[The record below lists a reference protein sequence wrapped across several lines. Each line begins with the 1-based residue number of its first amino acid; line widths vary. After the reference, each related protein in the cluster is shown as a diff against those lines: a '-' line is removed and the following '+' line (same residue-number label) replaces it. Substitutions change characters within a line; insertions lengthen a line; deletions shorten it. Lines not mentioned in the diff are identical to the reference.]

1 MRGIRQLPL
10 AAPLLLA
17 GLALFFGGGPS
28 DSSIF
33 WLGGFAL
40 LMLLALLAAEGVPG
54 GWEGPVLLAL
64 LAVWCALSIAWS
76 WLPDRSWDYANRA
89 FVYAAL
95 AAVGLWAAGRTRG
108 LAVGLAVLL
117 GAVIGW
123 SLLGKV
129 LPPVYDYG
137 GLDVTRL
144 RGPIGLWNQLALAT
158 DYALVLA
165 LAFRRRGGT
174 LLAYAALVALL
185 LTYSRGGVL
194 TAVVVCVAWFLL
206 SEERVDGAVT
216 LVSAALPAAVVV
228 AIAFVLPGVTSDS
241 QSLHV
246 RWRDG
251 LVFGA
256 VLLVGAV
263 ASLALR
269 RAPLPRD
276 TRLVRRAALVLV
288 AAAIAGAVA
297 FVAVHGIG
305 SATVGNTG
313 GRFGSTSSNFRF
325 TWWDQAWRGFLE
337 HPLAGVGA
345 GAFHVL
351 NLRFRSTYLDF
362 TIEPHDLPVQLL
374 AEVGVVGLAL
384 FAAACFFLIRPAL
397 RRRGH
402 ELALALLLPAFL
414 VHALVD
420 VDWDFVAVTAP
431 ALVAAGAL
439 AGRPARAPAR
449 GLALL
454 PAAGVALLLFGAFVS
469 PWLARRWAL
478 DAYGATSSRAIDLAE
493 RAHSFDPLLLDP
505 YWAKA
510 SALDDQGRTSEAFA
524 QYVGAVHRQPKNA
537 QSWLAAGTYAWDVG
551 CPYQAYVYLERYTEL
566 DQKARPN
573 QGGDLYNE
581 ALTRVNN
588 AQYRC

>member
-10 AAPLLLA
+10 AAPLLLT
-17 GLALFFGGGPS
+17 GLALFFGGGPA
-28 DSSIF
+28 DSSVF
-33 WLGGFAL
+33 WLGGLA
-40 LMLLALLAAEGVPG
+40 LLALLALLASEGVPG
-54 GWEGPVLLAL
+54 GWEGPALLAL
-64 LAVWCALSIAWS
+64 LAVWCAISIAWS
-76 WLPDRSWDYANRA
+76 WLPDRSWDYANRTL
-89 FVYAAL
+89 VYAAL
-95 AAVGLWAAGRTRG
+95 AAAGLWAAGRTRG
-108 LAVGLAVLL
+108 LALGLAVLL

-174 LLAYAALVALL
+174 LLAYVALVALL

-194 TAVVVCVAWFLL
+194 TAVVVCAAWFLL
-206 SEERVDGAVT
+206 AEERVDGAVT
-216 LVSAALPAAVVV
+216 LLSAAVPAAVVV
-228 AIAFVLPGVTSDS
+228 TIAFVLPGVTSDS

-256 VLLVGAV
+256 VLLAGAAV
-263 ASLALR
+263 SLALLR
-269 RAPLPRD
+269 VPRPRD
-276 TRLVRRAALVLV
+276 ARVVRRAALALV

-305 SATVGNTG
+305 SATVGNSG

-362 TIEPHDLPVQLL
+362 TIEPHNLPVQLL
-374 AEVGVVGLAL
+374 AEVGIVGLVL
-384 FAAACFFLIRPAL
+384 FAAACAFLIRPSL
-397 RRRGH
+397 HRRGH

-420 VDWDFVAVTAP
+420 VDWDFLAVTAP

-454 PAAGVALLLFGAFVS
+454 PATGVALVLFGAFVS

-478 DAYGATSSRAIDLAE
+478 DAYGATSSRALDLAD

-524 QYVGAVHRQPKNA
+524 QYVAAVHRQPKNA
-537 QSWLAAGTYAWDVG
+537 QSWLAAGWYAWHAG
-551 CPYQAYVYLERYTEL
+551 CPYQAYVYLEKYTEL
-566 DQKARPN
+566 DQKARPS

-581 ALTRVNN
+581 ALRRVNN